1 MKRQKLNLS
10 ILVLV
15 LFGLMLTS
23 CQDDAVVIDDSA
35 ATQEIDLKSTETE
48 TVLDEVSD
56 ESSAI
61 IEEAYLMAEYPET
74 KSFATDRYLPD
85 CVTITI
91 VLVQNM
97 KTVTIDFGDG
107 CELRNGNFVSGK
119 IILTYE
125 KDPEAASKMISFE
138 FDGFTF
144 NDKSVE
150 GSGSILRERSNENG
164 NPQSTRTGNVTVTW
178 PDGTFANKNGTKI
191 REWIEGVGTG
201 AWGDN
206 VFLITGNWM
215 FTKKNGTVLSA
226 TILTE
231 LRRELACKFI
241 VSGLIELQKNDNT
254 ALLDYGDGDCDDLA
268 TVSINGGERIEIHL
282 SNLR

>member
-1 MKRQKLNLS
+1 MKKQKLNWS
-10 ILVLV
+10 ILMFVLV
-15 LFGLMLTS
+15 GLLLTS
-23 CQDDAVVIDDSA
+23 CQDEE
-35 ATQEIDLKSTETE
+35 ATADIVASQEIDLKSTETE
-48 TVLDEVSD
+48 TELDEVYD

-61 IEEAYLMAEYPET
+61 IEEAYLMEEYPET
-74 KSFATDRYLPD
+74 KSNVTDRYLPD

-119 IILTYE
+119 IILEYE
-125 KDPEAASKMISFE
+125 KDPGVSKMISFE

-144 NDKSVE
+144 NDKAVA
-150 GSGSILRERSNENG
+150 GSGSILREKANENG
-164 NPQSTRTGNVTVTW
+164 NPQSTRTGDVTVTW
-178 PDGTFANKNGTKI
+178 PDGAFANKNGTKV
-191 REWIEGVGTG
+191 REWIEGVGSG

-215 FTKKNGTVLSA
+215 FTKKNGTVLSVA
-226 TILTE
+226 ILTP

-241 VSGLIELQKNDNT
+241 VSGLIELQKNENN
-254 ALLDYGDGDCDDLA
+254 ALLDYGDGACDDLA
-268 TVSINGGERIEIHL
+268 TVSINGGERQEIHL
-282 SNLR
+282 SNRR

>member
-1 MKRQKLNLS
+1 MKRLKLNLR
-10 ILVLV
+10 ILVLG
-15 LFGLMLTS
+15 LFGLVLTN
-23 CQDDAVVIDDSA
+23 CQSEDALIDTT
-35 ATQEIDLKSTETE
+35 ATLEVDQKSTETE
-48 TVLDEVSD
+48 VQLDEISD
-56 ESSAI
+56 ETSAL
-61 IEEAYLMAEYPET
+61 IEEAYLTEEFPET
-74 KSFATDRYLPD
+74 KSNATDRYLPD

-107 CELRNGNFVSGK
+107 CELRNGNVVSGK
-119 IILTYE
+119 IILEYE
-125 KDPEAASKMISFE
+125 KDPGVSKMISFE

-144 NDKSVE
+144 NDKAVA
-150 GSGSILRERSNENG
+150 GGGSILREKANENG
-164 NPQSTRTGNVTVTW
+164 NPQSTRTGDVTVTW
-178 PDGTFANKNGTKI
+178 PDGSTANKNGTKI

-226 TILTE
+226 KIVE
-231 LRRELACKFI
+231 PLRRELACKFL
-241 VSGLIELQKNDNT
+241 VSGLVELAKNENN
-254 ALLDYGDGDCDDLA
+254 AILNYGDGDCDDLA
-268 TVSINGGERIEIHL
+268 TVSINGGPEREIHL

>member
-1 MKRQKLNLS
+1 MKRQKLKLS
-10 ILVLV
+10 ILVLAF
-15 LFGLMLTS
+15 FGLMLTS
-23 CQDDAVVIDDSA
+23 CQDEDAIVDTTSTFEVD
-35 ATQEIDLKSTETE
+35 QKSTETE
-48 TVLDEVSD
+48 AELDEISD

-61 IEEAYLMAEYPET
+61 IEEAYLMEEYPET
-74 KSFATDRYLPD
+74 KSNVTDRYLPD

-125 KDPEAASKMISFE
+125 KDPGVSHMISFE

-144 NDKSVE
+144 NRKAVA

-164 NPQSTRTGNVTVTW
+164 NPQSTRTGDITVTW
-178 PDGTFANKNGTKI
+178 EDGSSANKNGTKI

-226 TILTE
+226 EIIE
-231 LRRELACKFI
+231 PLRRELACKFL
-241 VSGLIELQKNDNT
+241 VSGIIELSKNENK
-254 ALLDYGDGDCDDLA
+254 AVLDYGDGDCDSKA
-268 TVSINGGERIEIHL
+268 TISINGGEEREIDL

>member
-1 MKRQKLNLS
+1 MKKQKLNLS

-23 CQDDAVVIDDSA
+23 CQDDTIVIDETVA
-35 ATQEIDLKSTETE
+35 NQEIDLKSTETE
-48 TVLDEVSD
+48 TELDEVSD

-61 IEEAYLMAEYPET
+61 IEEAYMMEEYPET
-74 KSFATDRYLPD
+74 KSHVTDRYLPD

-91 VLVQNM
+91 VLVQNI

-107 CELRNGNFVSGK
+107 CELRNGNLVSGK
-119 IILTYE
+119 IILEYE
-125 KDPEAASKMISFE
+125 KDPEAATRMISFMY
-138 FDGFTF
+138 DGFTF
-144 NDKSVE
+144 NDKSIE

-164 NPQSTRTGNVTVTW
+164 NPQSTKSGNVTVTW
-178 PDGTFANKNGTKI
+178 PDASFANKNGTKV
-191 REWIEGVGTG
+191 REWIEGVGSG

-226 TILTE
+226 NITE
-231 LRRELACKFI
+231 ALRRELACKFI
-241 VSGLIELQKNDNT
+241 VSGTIELSKNDNN
-254 ALLDYGDGDCDDLA
+254 AVLNYGDGECDDLA
-268 TVSINGGERIEIHL
+268 TVSVNGGEREEINL
-282 SNLR
+282 SNRR